1 MFVWSLSYFGTLY
14 QLRVCLVSQDEK
26 MIMYTDL
33 EMTGEDVVMAHFQ
46 VVPAFHLEE
55 IRKVTRNPL
64 RIAGVLHEIQT
75 GYLQNRSLDFYRYIN
90 PPGNKWKVRDVAM
103 KFPELFYCSHTCIL
117 TAYWGGHLWST
128 PLEQLCT

>member
-1 MFVWSLSYFGTLY
+1 
-14 QLRVCLVSQDEK
+14 
-26 MIMYTDL
+26 MYTDL

-75 GYLQNRSLDFYRYIN
+75 GYLQNMS
-90 PPGNKWKVRDVAM
+90 
-103 KFPELFYCSHTCIL
+103 
-117 TAYWGGHLWST
+117 
-128 PLEQLCT
+128 